1 MRVLAKAKINL
12 TLDVLH
18 KRSDGYHEVEM
29 VMQSLE
35 LSDAIDLSVRSDAA
49 IRLQVAGADLPADH
63 SNLAYRAA
71 ELLQRT
77 CCVTNG
83 ADIVLE
89 KKIPLAA
96 GLAGGSADAAA
107 VLWGLNRLW
116 KLDLPQSELERL
128 GAQIGSDVPFCL
140 RGGTVL
146 ARGRGEQLSDLP
158 TMPECAVVL
167 VKLPIAVPTAWVYG
181 RFRAADTVRHPDTP
195 GMLKALTGGVVEE
208 IAACVENVLE
218 SVTVDAYPQIAEV
231 KEELVARGALA
242 VLMSGS
248 GPTVFALAKD
258 EEQARSLAAGL
269 AERWQA
275 DVFVTKTSKV
285 GCEDGR
291 AAFVAD

>member
-18 KRSDGYHEVEM
+18 KRADGYHEVEM
-29 VMQSLE
+29 VMQSLD
-35 LSDAIDLSVRSDAA
+35 LSDSIDLSVRSDAA
-49 IRLQVAGADLPADH
+49 ICLQVAGAELAADH

-71 ELLQRT
+71 ELLQRE
-77 CCVTNG
+77 CAVGLG
-83 ADIVLE
+83 ADIVLA
-89 KKIPLAA
+89 KKIPMAA

-116 KLDLPQSELERL
+116 KLNLPEAELERL

-158 TMPECAVVL
+158 AMPECAVVL

-181 RFRAADTVRHPDTP
+181 QYRTADVLRRPDTP
-195 GMLKALTGGVVEE
+195 AMLKALAGGVIGE

-231 KEELVARGALA
+231 KAELLSRGALA

-258 EEQARSLAAGL
+258 EAKAQSLAAGL

>member
-1 MRVLAKAKINL
+1 
-12 TLDVLH
+12 
-18 KRSDGYHEVEM
+18 
-29 VMQSLE
+29 
-35 LSDAIDLSVRSDAA
+35 
-49 IRLQVAGADLPADH
+49 
-63 SNLAYRAA
+63 
-71 ELLQRT
+71 
-77 CCVTNG
+77 
-83 ADIVLE
+83 
-89 KKIPLAA
+89 
-96 GLAGGSADAAA
+96 
-107 VLWGLNRLW
+107 
-116 KLDLPQSELERL
+116 
-128 GAQIGSDVPFCL
+128 
-140 RGGTVL
+140 
-146 ARGRGEQLSDLP
+146 
-158 TMPECAVVL
+158 MPECAVVL

-231 KEELVARGALA
+231 KAELVARGALA